1 MKKCQFALKQN
12 RSMNIL
18 TIWQKTF
25 PYTCI
30 KVAREL
36 DKNSTQQSLCH
47 SNNFEQ
53 IQGQVLVT
61 RLLQQSIPCV
71 PCNCFCFT
79 FNLIVLSYS
88 RTYNTTGGR
97 LKS

>member
-12 RSMNIL
+12 RIMNIL

-30 KVAREL
+30 KVAKEL

-61 RLLQQSIPCV
+61 RLL
-71 PCNCFCFT
+71 
-79 FNLIVLSYS
+79 
-88 RTYNTTGGR
+88 
-97 LKS
+97 